1 MRHFAGRTSFRGTLV
16 CFFILGAACI
26 ARGQSAA
33 PATEPAKGA
42 AKTTGTEAA
51 AQEQPALARSSNPE
65 VQKLLAEAQNLQS
78 RHRYFDAL
86 AKLDEAEKLDAKDP
100 NIPNVRGA
108 IFLVPALR
116 RFDEAKV
123 EFERALVLDKGAL
136 APKFNLAELVYVEQ
150 KFAEAETAFAAI
162 VKEYPK
168 MPLQVRHLV
177 VFKLFVSKVKQDKF
191 PEAEALLKENFS
203 FMDDTPAYY
212 YAKAAMAFQRKNE
225 PEAQDWLA
233 RAGVIFK
240 PGETAAYVD
249 SLMEARWLP
258 NLALSG
264 EQGK

>member
-1 MRHFAGRTSFRGTLV
+1 MRLSAGRPSLRDTLASFL
-16 CFFILGAACI
+16 ILGAAGI
-26 ARGQSAA
+26 ACAQTAA
-33 PATEPAKGA
+33 PAPAKGA
-42 AKTTGTEAA
+42 AKTPEPE
-51 AQEQPALARSSNPE
+51 AQEQPALARSSNPA
-65 VQKLLAEAQNLQS
+65 VQKLLAEVQNLQS

-108 IFLVPALR
+108 IYLVPALR

-123 EFERALVLDKGAL
+123 EFEKALAMDKGAL
-136 APKFNLAELVYVEQ
+136 APKFNLAELAYVEQ

-162 VKEYPK
+162 AKEYPR

-212 YAKAAMAFQRKNE
+212 FAKAAMAFQRKNE
-225 PEAQDWLA
+225 AEAQDWMT

-240 PGETAAYVD
+240 PAETAAYVD

>member
-1 MRHFAGRTSFRGTLV
+1 MRLSAGRPSLRDTLASFL
-16 CFFILGAACI
+16 ILGAAGI
-26 ARGQSAA
+26 ACAQTAA
-33 PATEPAKGA
+33 PVPAKGV
-42 AKTTGTEAA
+42 AKTPEPE
-51 AQEQPALARSSNPE
+51 AQEQPALARSSNPQ
-65 VQKLLAEAQNLQS
+65 VQKLLAEVQNLQS

-108 IFLVPALR
+108 IYLVPALR
-116 RFDEAKV
+116 RFDEARV
-123 EFERALVLDKGAL
+123 EFEKALAMDKGAL
-136 APKFNLAELVYVEQ
+136 APKFNLAELAYVEQ

-162 VKEYPK
+162 ANEYPR

-177 VFKLFVSKVKQDKF
+177 VFKLFVSKVKQDKI

-212 YAKAAMAFQRKNE
+212 FAKAAMAFQRKNE
-225 PEAQDWLA
+225 AEAQDWMT